1 MFGKENTLDP
11 IELEKS
17 VLAEEWSKEEVD
29 SERRQELIQ
38 RWIALD
44 NQQLEH
50 KKLKAAGSIDM
61 KTWFQGGLTLT
72 LALLTLN
79 FEKTDVL
86 RSKVQALWLKRSK
99 Q

>member
-1 MFGKENTLDP
+1 MFRKRKRPNP
-11 IELEKS
+11 IEIEKS
-17 VLAEEWSKEEVD
+17 ALAEEWSREELD

-38 RWIALD
+38 RWIELD

-79 FEKTDVL
+79 FEKTDTL
-86 RSKVQALWLKRSK
+86 RSKVQALWLKRK

>member
-1 MFGKENTLDP
+1 MFGKEKTPDP
-11 IELEKS
+11 IELEKAA
-17 VLAEEWSKEEVD
+17 LAEEWSREELD
-29 SERRQELIQ
+29 SERRQALIQ
-38 RWIALD
+38 RWIELD

-50 KKLKAAGSIDM
+50 KKLKAAGAIDK
-61 KTWFQGGLTLT
+61 KTWFQGGLTLA

-86 RSKVQALWLKRSK
+86 RSKVQTLWLKRK

>member
-1 MFGKENTLDP
+1 MFEKENNPDP
-11 IELEKS
+11 IELEKAA
-17 VLAEEWSKEEVD
+17 LAEEWSKEELD

-38 RWIALD
+38 RWIELD

-50 KKLKAAGSIDM
+50 KKLKAAGAIDK
-61 KTWFQGGLTLT
+61 KTLFQGGLTLV

-79 FEKTDVL
+79 FEKTDTL